1 VRGLLHTIPTGGAVE
16 LDVEIGALKEGPCER
31 TVVFYVS
38 APHLVERP
46 VLFRAVGKHAAE
58 QDEPASE

>member
-1 VRGLLHTIPTGGAVE
+1 VRDILHTIPSGGSVE
-16 LDVEIGALKEGPCER
+16 LEVEIGALKEGLCDR

-46 VLFRAVGKHAAE
+46 VLFRAVGRAAAE
-58 QDEPASE
+58 